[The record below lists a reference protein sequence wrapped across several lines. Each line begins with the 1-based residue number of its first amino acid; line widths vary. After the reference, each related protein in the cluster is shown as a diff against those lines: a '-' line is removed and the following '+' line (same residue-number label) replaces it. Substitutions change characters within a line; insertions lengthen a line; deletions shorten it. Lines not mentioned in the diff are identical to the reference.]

1 MILVLLGTQNN
12 SFKRL
17 LEEVEKCIENKII
30 KEEVIV
36 QAGATK
42 YETKNMKIFDMIS
55 IDEMDKLLEQANL
68 VITHGGVGSIIGA
81 IKKEKKVIAV
91 PRLHKYKEHVNDHQ
105 LDIIKAF
112 SKKGYIKGIENVEE
126 LRKAIEEID
135 DFTPNKFKSNTNNI
149 IEIIEKF
156 IEEN

>member
-17 LEEVEKCIENKII
+17 LEEIEKCIENKII

-81 IKKEKKVIAV
+81 IKKKKKVIAV

-135 DFTPNKFKSNTNNI
+135 DFSPNKFKSNTNNI

>member
-17 LEEVEKCIENKII
+17 LEEIEKCIENKII

-81 IKKEKKVIAV
+81 IKKKK
-91 PRLHKYKEHVNDHQ
+91 
-105 LDIIKAF
+105 
-112 SKKGYIKGIENVEE
+112 KK
-126 LRKAIEEID
+126 
-135 DFTPNKFKSNTNNI
+135 
-149 IEIIEKF
+149 
-156 IEEN
+156 